1 MFGSFFLPKFEGN
14 IWSLM
19 GLSDQFGREVD
30 YMRIALTDRC
40 NLRCSYCMPADGIQ
54 LAPKE
59 SILSFEELILLIE
72 AGARKGIRK
81 LRFTGGE
88 PFVRKNI
95 MTFFERVSKIDGIDS
110 WHITTNGV
118 LLEPHIDKLKDLGI
132 AGINLSLDTLRL
144 DRFQALTRRDTF
156 NAVKSSYKALL
167 DSGIPTK
174 INVVL
179 MADFNTDE
187 IRDFC
192 ELTKESNLS
201 IRFIEEMPFNGGSLR
216 ASKNPWSAKQISN
229 EITKIYPNIQFVGR
243 KVSGT
248 SMDYQLPHAKGKI
261 GVIPAFTRS
270 ICGDCNRIRV
280 DAKGGLKNCLYDGG
294 VLDLKTILRDST
306 LQMEEKCIE
315 LGKVLEQAVH
325 KKPKDGFAAQKN
337 STRKYLQ
344 SMSHIGG

>member
-19 GLSDQFGREVD
+19 GLSDQFGREMN

-59 SILSFEELILLIE
+59 SILSFEELMLLIE
-72 AGARKGIRK
+72 TGVEKGVRK

-88 PFVRKNI
+88 PFVRKDI
-95 MTFFERVSKIDGIDS
+95 MTFFERVSNIKDIDS

-118 LLEPHIDKLKDLGI
+118 LLKPHINKLKDLGI
-132 AGINLSLDTLRL
+132 AGINLSLDTLRP
-144 DRFQALTRRDTF
+144 DRFQALTRRASFD
-156 NAVKSSYKALL
+156 AVKSSYKSLL
-167 DSGIPTK
+167 GSGIPTK

-187 IRDFC
+187 IGDFC
-192 ELTKESNLS
+192 ELTRESNLN

-216 ASKNPWSAKQISN
+216 ASKNPWSARQIN
-229 EITKIYPNIQFVGR
+229 DEIVRLYPNIQFLGR

-248 SMDYQLPHAKGKI
+248 SMDYQIPNAKGKI
-261 GVIPAFTRS
+261 GIIPAFTRS

-294 VLDLKTILRDST
+294 VMDLKTILRDST
-306 LQMEEKCIE
+306 LNMETKRLE
-315 LGKVLEQAVH
+315 LGKVLEQTVH

-337 STRKYLQ
+337 STKKHLQ